1 MTRYEK
7 HPAQALCD
15 LVNFVLKCA
24 GCELQVDLHDI
35 EDPDHATSKLTDI
48 QDEFQQLKV
57 TDYPLLSKA
66 KGHAASFR
74 STMHAFFDSVIVA
87 AHAAG
92 ILYNDETL
100 MENLLVWVTSLSS
113 SSIRPFRHTATAV
126 ALAIANTIC
135 GLTAEIGE
143 SVARTMQQK
152 EGEQKKKRVNE
163 ERVDILQAKII
174 AEEERQ
180 KILGNILEDIFST
193 VYVHRYRDVEPKI
206 RVDCVTALGTW
217 ITTAPEVFF
226 SGQYIRYLGWMLADI
241 HAPTRAEVIKQL
253 SKLFKNKDNVG
264 RLRAFTE
271 RFQPRMVE
279 MASRDAEVGIRT
291 AAIDLL
297 DMVRET
303 GLLEPDNID
312 TIGRLI
318 FDKEPRVRKAVGGF
332 FAESVNDLFE
342 SVAEDLGG
350 EEVIEEYLGE
360 EGEDDYDSPRISWL
374 KYICLAEV
382 LESYAANSLEES
394 QQPVVEAAVGG
405 LNINVAESRVALAAQ
420 AIYDNIDEVKDWD
433 VLAGY
438 LVFDHSCLPTDETDP
453 VRAFRVRCQPNE
465 GQEIL
470 LLEILHVAVKT
481 RVFEAV
487 KSEVDKK
494 GKKSKARIEAS
505 NEIQVKT
512 AIHLAQVIPQL
523 LKKFG
528 SNPATA
534 TAVLRL
540 EHVLNLEIFQELRQ
554 DSTTYSSLLDDIN
567 KQFLTHADQRVLSE
581 ASNAILHA
589 RSFEDLEETTEKKV
603 QELWEDT
610 INTLR
615 MLVDSDIDDRNL
627 TDLCNTVRRI
637 AYLASVSDCVEVFNQ
652 VLLSSSKEGQNNS
665 SPYNILLELLNTYL
679 DTPESDP
686 EAAEKVDEL
695 MLGAIKA
702 LLFHNMWAS
711 LSLRNAL
718 EEKSSL
724 LPDTPSYESFAQI
737 LQSIMSSRKGI
748 DPVRLA
754 AATSYLDLHTLFAS
768 FRYID
773 TSPISST
780 GDNTIKDLCQPI
792 TPRGQLL
799 LLNIFSAVER
809 QFAKKTHRELDLPPE
824 ERETIGGGRIDSE
837 PVDSD
842 FSSADEST
850 SSESDDELQGNTN
863 NFQPSQR
870 KMHAQKQK
878 ALAEQILCELA
889 GKLVIAIRSDLLP
902 PSGSIAWKSRLER
915 NKLRLGNN
923 YKEVLAHLARPD
935 GPSGA
940 TAKKRKNQEGKKTA
954 DKKSKESKE
963 LVEEDDNEDM
973 DGEEGEAG
981 EGEEG
986 EGEEEEVGEG
996 EEEGE
1001 AGNGKDAGHE
1011 EVGEMEEKEEVGEE
1025 EEEEEGEEEEG
1036 VDPRLLLDEDIMG
1049 D

>member
-7 HPAQALCD
+7 NSAQALCD

-48 QDEFQQLKV
+48 QDEFQRLKV

-66 KGHAASFR
+66 RGQAASFR
-74 STMHAFFDSVIVA
+74 STMNSFFDSVIVA

-92 ILYNDETL
+92 ILYSDETL

-126 ALAIANTIC
+126 ALGIANTIC

-143 SVARTMQQK
+143 SVARTMKQK
-152 EGEQKKKRVNE
+152 EGEQKKKKVNR
-163 ERVDILQAKII
+163 ERVDILQAKIV

-180 KILGNILEDIFST
+180 KTLGNILEDIFST

-206 RVDCVTALGTW
+206 RVDCITALGTW

-279 MASRDAEVGIRT
+279 MASRDAEVSIRT

-303 GLLEPDNID
+303 GLLESENID

-332 FAESVNDLFE
+332 IAESVNDLYE
-342 SVAEDLGG
+342 SAAEDLGG

-374 KYICLAEV
+374 KFLCLAEV
-382 LESYAANSLEES
+382 LDAYAAESQDES
-394 QQPVVEAAVGG
+394 QQPVVEVGVG
-405 LNINVAESRVALAAQ
+405 ALNINVVESRVALAAQ
-420 AIYDNIDEVKDWD
+420 AIYENVDEIKDWEF
-433 VLAGY
+433 LAGY
-438 LVFDHSCLPTDETDP
+438 LVFDHSSLPTDKTDP

-481 RVFEAV
+481 SLVEAV
-487 KSEVDKK
+487 KSEMDKK

-505 NEIQVKT
+505 SEIQIKI

-610 INTLR
+610 VNTLR
-615 MLVDSDIDDRNL
+615 MLVDSDLHDRNL
-627 TDLCNTVRRI
+627 IDLCNTVRRI

-652 VLLSSSKEGQNNS
+652 ALLSSSKQGQNNS
-665 SPYNILLELLNTYL
+665 SPYNILLELLNTHL
-679 DTPESDP
+679 ETPESDP
-686 EAAEKVDEL
+686 EASNEVDEL

-718 EEKSSL
+718 EVKTSH
-724 LPDTPSYESFAQI
+724 LPDPPSYESFAQT

-773 TSPISST
+773 MPPSSSS
-780 GDNTIKDLCQPI
+780 GDNIIKDLCQPI
-792 TPRGQLL
+792 SPRGQSLL
-799 LLNIFSAVER
+799 LTIFSAVEK
-809 QFAKKTHRELDLPPE
+809 QFAKKTHCEIDLPPE
-824 ERETIGGGRIDSE
+824 EREIKSGGRIDSE
-837 PVDSD
+837 PEDSD
-842 FSSADEST
+842 LPSADESF
-850 SSESDDELQGNTN
+850 SESDDEVAGNSNTN
-863 NFQPSQR
+863 NSQPSQR
-870 KMHAQKQK
+870 KMHMQKQK
-878 ALAEQILCELA
+878 ALAEQMLCELA
-889 GKLVIAIRSDLLP
+889 GKLVIAIRSDLLLP
-902 PSGSIAWKSRLER
+902 SSGSIAWKSRLER
-915 NKLRLGNN
+915 NKSRLGNN
-923 YKEVLAHLARPD
+923 YKEILAHLARPV
-935 GPSGA
+935 GPSAA
-940 TAKKRKNQEGKKTA
+940 TAKQKKNQVGKKIS
-954 DKKSKESKE
+954 DKKIKDI
-963 LVEEDDNEDM
+963 VEEHDNED
-973 DGEEGEAG
+973 EEQ
-981 EGEEG
+981 
-986 EGEEEEVGEG
+986 
-996 EEEGE
+996 
-1001 AGNGKDAGHE
+1001 
-1011 EVGEMEEKEEVGEE
+1011 EE
-1025 EEEEEGEEEEG
+1025 EEEEDDDDDDDEAGEEEQGEDDG
-1036 VDPRLLLDEDIMG
+1036 GGQDAGQDAGQGAGHEVVGEREVEDEEEEVAVDPKLLLDEDIMG

>member
-7 HPAQALCD
+7 YPAQALCD

-57 TDYPLLSKA
+57 TEYPLLSKA

-74 STMHAFFDSVIVA
+74 STMNAFFDSVMVA

-92 ILYNDETL
+92 LLYIDETL

-126 ALAIANTIC
+126 ALAIANTVC
-135 GLTAEIGE
+135 GLTTEIGE
-143 SVARTMQQK
+143 SIARTMKQK
-152 EGEQKKKRVNE
+152 EGEQKKKNVNK
-163 ERVDILQAKII
+163 ERVDILQAKIV

-180 KILGNILEDIFST
+180 KTLGNILEDIFST

-253 SKLFKNKDNVG
+253 SKLFKNRDNVG

-279 MASRDAEVGIRT
+279 MASRDAEVSIRT

-318 FDKEPRVRKAVGGF
+318 FDKEPRVRKAVGAF
-332 FAESVNDLFE
+332 FAESVNDLYE

-350 EEVIEEYLGE
+350 EEVIGEYLGE

-382 LESYAANSLEES
+382 LESYAANSQEES
-394 QQPVVEAAVGG
+394 QQPVVEVGAG
-405 LNINVAESRVALAAQ
+405 ALNINVAESRVALAAQ
-420 AIYDNIDEVKDWD
+420 AIYENVDEVKDWE
-433 VLAGY
+433 VLSGY
-438 LVFDHSCLPTDETDP
+438 LVFDHSSLPTDETDP

-481 RVFEAV
+481 RLVEAV

-494 GKKSKARIEAS
+494 GKKSKARIEVS

-615 MLVDSDIDDRNL
+615 MLVGSDLDDRNL

-652 VLLSSSKEGQNNS
+652 ELLSSSRQGQNNS
-665 SPYNILLELLNTYL
+665 SPYNILLELLNSYL
-679 DTPESDP
+679 EIPESDL
-686 EAAEKVDEL
+686 EAADKVDEL
-695 MLGAIKA
+695 MLSAIKA

-711 LSLRNAL
+711 LSFRSAL
-718 EEKSSL
+718 EEKTPP
-724 LPDTPSYESFAQI
+724 LPDPPYYESFAQS

-773 TSPISST
+773 FPPYSST
-780 GDNTIKDLCQPI
+780 GNNTIKDLCQPI
-792 TPRGQLL
+792 FPRGQSL
-799 LLNIFSAVER
+799 LLNIFTAVEK
-809 QFAKKTHRELDLPPE
+809 QFAKKTHRELNLPPE
-824 ERETIGGGRIDSE
+824 DMDRLYGGLIDSE

-842 FSSADEST
+842 FSSADES
-850 SSESDDELQGNTN
+850 SSPEPDDEVGDNNNTN
-863 NFQPSQR
+863 NSQPSRR
-870 KMHAQKQK
+870 KMHTQKQK
-878 ALAEQILCELA
+878 ALAEQMLCELA

-902 PSGSIAWKSRLER
+902 SSSGSIAWISRLER
-915 NKLRLGNN
+915 NKSLLGNN
-923 YKEVLAHLARPD
+923 YKEVVAHLARPI
-935 GPSGA
+935 GHSTA
-940 TAKKRKNQEGKKTA
+940 TKRRKNLGGKNVA
-954 DKKSKESKE
+954 DKKSKDI
-963 LVEEDDNEDM
+963 VEEDDDEDV
-973 DGEEGEAG
+973 DGG
-981 EGEEG
+981 
-986 EGEEEEVGEG
+986 GEEEEVEGGEERKAGEG
-996 EEEGE
+996 E
-1001 AGNGKDAGHE
+1001 DAGHE
-1011 EVGEMEEKEEVGEE
+1011 EVREREE
-1025 EEEEEGEEEEG
+1025 EEEEEEEEEVG